1 MKIAIVSGIYF
12 PEPGGAQIQ
21 SHNFANKLVE
31 LGHEVDSYIFNPSD
45 IKINDYN
52 IIVVNKFLSSLVFFF
67 EYYLNIDISFFLE
80 IYFKKIIKEKK
91 YDIWHFNIINFKSL
105 IIINV

>member
-52 IIVVNKFLSSLVFFF
+52 IIVVNKFLSSLVFF
-67 EYYLNIDISFFLE
+67 S
-80 IYFKKIIKEKK
+80 
-91 YDIWHFNIINFKSL
+91 
-105 IIINV
+105 